1 MSFLS
6 SLKKLFNSKESKK
19 KTKQN
24 EHIITDRDPSQLW
37 EIVGELGDGAF
48 GKVYKAQ
55 HKEGKQFAAL
65 KKVELKNEEDLEDFT
80 VEIDIL
86 SECKH
91 PNVVGLYEAFLWAEH
106 LMIYIEFCAGGA
118 VDSIMLELEKGLNE
132 TQIKAITHQMC
143 QGLKFLH
150 ENKVIH
156 RDLKAGN
163 VLLTLEG
170 QVKLADFGVS
180 AKNTKTR
187 QRRDSFIGT
196 PYWMAPEVI
205 LCETYKEN
213 PYDHMADVWSLGC
226 TMIEFAEMEP
236 PNHEMHPMRVLIK
249 IQKNDPPTLLN
260 RKKWSNEFHDFLSKC
275 LVKNPEHRM
284 NMEQLLQH
292 VFIKDA
298 TDIKP
303 IRDLVAE
310 AKAEVIEEV
319 QDLDEEEEIKAVP
332 RDTDSDTNS
341 IGDVSKIS
349 EDLDREFEKLDE
361 EERSSQ
367 SSITPRT
374 PSPSPREVTPSPRES
389 PEVEVPKE
397 PSGVEITEKTDQ
409 PAGEITNFENVKTDE
424 TTKDKNEALET
435 VETKNDTSEP
445 VEIKDNDEGVVEVDK
460 ESKGEVQ
467 KEEEQREQDDKRSM
481 DEGIGASSS
490 EKSVVSVDTTQS
502 ESSSDISD
510 EYRRKEMEAI
520 HQQVA
525 QAILDEIVDEVIKSD
540 TTQPSIPAVV
550 LDTVNDIVSDTV
562 LPPPVEEAGGKVM
575 VTDLDE
581 EEDDSRSKV
590 RETRE
595 NEKHDSQGP
604 QSLREAMK
612 ANKNSRPDVTVNN
625 QAVPPDTSVLI
636 NGSVG
641 RDSPRREKAPTPPR
655 DTGREGEVNR
665 APDGRIEG
673 VRYRKNEK
681 RESRSDEG
689 RGTTKSRD
697 GQKQADYR
705 TINKTRKYMID
716 GVVVTSKTTRV
727 VAAGE
732 ENKSK
737 EEHQMRKQ
745 DLRELKL
752 LQKVENK
759 QYQELVYKAQ
769 YAREQQE
776 KKFEQEMQN
785 LLKNFEVDIENLNKQ
800 QKFAVEKAEKAQEQ
814 DLNIAAKKLR
824 LDQERELKLF
834 REDLKNELK
843 LLKHQVD
850 MMPKDVRKEA
860 YKKKKEEKEIEQA
873 EKERNFLE
881 KQQENLERSM
891 KRLADQ
897 HKEKIALLEKQFLQ
911 QKQQLLRA
919 REAAIWELEERQLH
933 EKHQLAKRQ
942 LKDLFFLKRH
952 QMLTRHE
959 RELEQVKRIN
969 THKEDEMIRRHI
981 LEKKRLPKIQ
991 KNELK
996 TREQLFKQSMRIS
1009 TVLSPDE
1016 EKNKFREFQENEKK
1030 RVKSEQR
1037 RQELKHKKQW
1047 EELKMKNDAASRE
1060 LEQLQA
1066 EKRKM
1071 LMEHETQK
1079 IKELEE
1085 QYQSELKEWKNNL
1098 RPRKQALEEEFNR
1111 QRTEQERFYG
1121 STLYNEV
1128 DMGTPERQS
1137 NGQSIRASTAI

>member
-319 QDLDEEEEIKAVP
+319 QDLDEEEEIKGGDEDTLSMDDILELEETEAVP

-361 EERSSQ
+361 EER
-367 SSITPRT
+367 
-374 PSPSPREVTPSPRES
+374 
-389 PEVEVPKE
+389 
-397 PSGVEITEKTDQ
+397 
-409 PAGEITNFENVKTDE
+409 
-424 TTKDKNEALET
+424 
-435 VETKNDTSEP
+435 
-445 VEIKDNDEGVVEVDK
+445 
-460 ESKGEVQ
+460 
-467 KEEEQREQDDKRSM
+467 
-481 DEGIGASSS
+481 
-490 EKSVVSVDTTQS
+490 S